1 MRQKW
6 TALVFLLLAAI
17 VAAYAQAPARPA
29 SAAGHVAAWASRA
42 TAGAAPAPAPAAPQ
56 SEPAPAATTH
66 HGHHIFGMP
75 LKWVIVG
82 VAAVLTAIT
91 VAAIKN
97 NRDYT
102 SVTHPSAPMP

>member
-17 VAAYAQAPARPA
+17 VAAYAQASARPA

-56 SEPAPAATTH
+56 TEPAPAATTH

-82 VAAVLTAIT
+82 VATVLSAIT
-91 VAAIKN
+91 IAAIIHN
-97 NRDYT
+97 YHHYELRPPN
-102 SVTHPSAPMP
+102 

>member
-17 VAAYAQAPARPA
+17 VAACAQAPARPA

-42 TAGAAPAPAPAAPQ
+42 TASAAPA
-56 SEPAPAATTH
+56 PAPAATTH

-82 VAAVLTAIT
+82 VATVLTAIT
-91 VAAIKN
+91 IAAIIHNYHHYKVLPGN
-97 NRDYT
+97 
-102 SVTHPSAPMP
+102 